1 MKQVTNSS
9 GTNWVINYSSIFW
22 FSVSV
27 SCSCSNHFTIKHVR
41 IRNHFRKQSYPLWSH
56 SAETFHQLLIELQY
70 GMYSGCI
77 KVTFSAISDNPGTSH
92 TAKIHTGSQN
102 HSQEQQIFLIR
113 DAHGHISS
121 ISLRLPED
129 RCTYFPG
136 RIILANPLT
145 ARRQN

>member
-22 FSVSV
+22 FSVSL
-27 SCSCSNHFTIKHVR
+27 SCSCSDHLTIKHVR
-41 IRNHFRKQSYPLWSH
+41 TRNHFRKAISSPLITFCWDISPTSNKTLIWNVFRLHWSH
-56 SAETFHQLLIELQY
+56 IQCHLWQSWHISYCKDSYRLPKLLTRTTDI
-70 GMYSGCI
+70 
-77 KVTFSAISDNPGTSH
+77 P
-92 TAKIHTGSQN
+92 
-102 HSQEQQIFLIR
+102 IR
-113 DAHGHISS
+113 DAHSLISS

-136 RIILANPLT
+136 HIILANPLT